1 MQMTSDEIRARLI
14 DIAAAESA
22 HAARD
27 LDAELAAVMAEGGDL
42 DALEDA
48 QLAAE
53 RDARRLRVE
62 RQALEQRL
70 PEVIA
75 QEARA
80 QLDDLAVNH
89 ADLALGAKAQKAEI
103 LRQIDKLER
112 ALSDWT
118 ETQKLAAE
126 VTRQAEELAD
136 QGGVKDARFGMF
148 VSDDLATRMGQLR
161 GFKISCNP
169 AFANGGR
176 NVAGAAE
183 V

>member
-1 MQMTSDEIRARLI
+1 MLMTSDEIRARLI

-22 HAARD
+22 HQARD
-27 LDAELAAVMAEGGDL
+27 LDAELAAVMAAGGDL

-48 QLAAE
+48 QLQAE
-53 RDARRLRVE
+53 KEARRLRVE

-70 PEVIA
+70 PEVVA
-75 QEARA
+75 AEARA
-80 QLDDLAVNH
+80 RLDDLAVNH
-89 ADLALGAKAQKAEI
+89 ADLAAGAKAQKAEI

-148 VSDDLATRMGQLR
+148 VSDQLAARLGQLR
-161 GFKISCNP
+161 GFRVSCDP
-169 AFANGGR
+169 AFANAGR
-176 NVAGAAE
+176 NVAGAVA